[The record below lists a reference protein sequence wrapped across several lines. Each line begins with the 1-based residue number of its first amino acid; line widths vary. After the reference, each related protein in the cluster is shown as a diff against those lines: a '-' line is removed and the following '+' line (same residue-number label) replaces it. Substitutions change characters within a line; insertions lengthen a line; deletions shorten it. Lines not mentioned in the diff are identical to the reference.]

1 MPAVSALV
9 GGGDAVRRP
18 GRSPRWIPYLVRA
31 LRHLPRSLVRFEAS
45 EIMAARTSAMRLV
58 SRVPKA
64 FTVRPAD
71 AADAPLLDRFF
82 GDSAPSRVPSAQD
95 ACIVAVG
102 EGRIHAVEWVWRGP
116 SAYDGDAPR
125 LRVRMRVPAGSCWLH
140 NGRNADAERVG
151 PWGMIMG
158 RLRAFLESDGVARV
172 FLQVDTEDA
181 YSVACHES
189 LGFRSVGCVAALR
202 VPGAA
207 LVAFRRPGGGWSRL
221 DGELDLSRLEV

>member
-1 MPAVSALV
+1 VSPAPPGLVSPR
-9 GGGDAVRRP
+9 G
-18 GRSPRWIPYLVRA
+18 SPRWFPFLVRL
-31 LRHLPRSLVRFEAS
+31 LRRLPRSLVRFEAS
-45 EIMAARTSAMRLV
+45 EIMAAPTSRLRLFP
-58 SRVPKA
+58 RVPKA

-71 AADAPLLDRFF
+71 AGDAELLHRFF
-82 GDSAPSRVPSAQD
+82 GASAASRVPSAQD

-102 EGRIHAVEWVWRGP
+102 EGEIHAVEWVWRGP
-116 SAYDGDAPR
+116 SAYDGDTAR
-125 LRVRMRVPAGSCWLH
+125 LVVRMRVPAGSCWLH
-140 NGRNADAERVG
+140 NGRNAGSEQVVG

-158 RLRAFLESDGVARV
+158 RLRALLEPEGVGRL

-202 VPGAA
+202 LLGGV
-207 LVAFRRPGGGWSRL
+207 LVAFRPLGGGWSRL